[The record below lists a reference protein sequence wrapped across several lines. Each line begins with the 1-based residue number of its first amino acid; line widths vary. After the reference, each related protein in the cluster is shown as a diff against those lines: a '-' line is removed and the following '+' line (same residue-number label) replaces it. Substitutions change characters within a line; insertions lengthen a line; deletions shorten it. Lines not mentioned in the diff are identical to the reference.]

1 MNDEFEQRLS
11 RHALRSAPPEVI
23 EDLARA
29 IRAHQSRPEP
39 RSHRDSAGGGAGA
52 SVWKTL
58 GLLWAGALAML
69 MLSRSET
76 DPMAR
81 STPSLAPEQAA
92 AVRAERM
99 ALWELA
105 HVKESLEEPAST
117 QTPPRHPPE
126 PASRSRTP
134 RPRSQLR
141 TPASPILGHEDRPA
155 FQPVPAESTV

>member
-29 IRAHQSRPEP
+29 IRAHQARPEP
-39 RSHRDSAGGGAGA
+39 RSHRDSTGGGDSAP
-52 SVWKTL
+52 VWKTL

-76 DPMAR
+76 DPMVR

-92 AVRAERM
+92 VVRAERM

-105 HVKESLEEPAST
+105 HVRESLDEPAST
-117 QTPPRHPPE
+117 QTPPRHPRE
-126 PASRSRTP
+126 PAAQSRTP

-141 TPASPILGHEDRPA
+141 TPAFPILGHEDRPA
-155 FQPVPAESTV
+155 FQPFPAESAV

>member
-23 EDLARA
+23 EDLART
-29 IRAHQSRPEP
+29 IRAHQARPEP
-39 RSHRDSAGGGAGA
+39 RSHRDSTGGGDSAP
-52 SVWKTL
+52 VWKTL
-58 GLLWAGALAML
+58 GLLWTGALAML

-92 AVRAERM
+92 VVRAERM

-105 HVKESLEEPAST
+105 HVRESLDEPAST
-117 QTPPRHPPE
+117 QAPPRHPRE
-126 PASRSRTP
+126 PGAQSRTP

-141 TPASPILGHEDRPA
+141 TPAFPILGHEQRPA
-155 FQPVPAESTV
+155 FQPFPAESPV

>member
-29 IRAHQSRPEP
+29 IRAHQARPEP
-39 RSHRDSAGGGAGA
+39 RSHRDSTGGGDSAP
-52 SVWKTL
+52 VWKTL

-92 AVRAERM
+92 VVRAERM

-105 HVKESLEEPAST
+105 HVRESLDEPAST
-117 QTPPRHPPE
+117 QAPPRHPRE
-126 PASRSRTP
+126 PGAQSRTP

-141 TPASPILGHEDRPA
+141 TPAFPILGHEQRPA
-155 FQPVPAESTV
+155 FQPFPAESPV

>member
-1 MNDEFEQRLS
+1 MNDELEQRLS

-23 EDLARA
+23 EDLTRA
-29 IRAHQSRPEP
+29 IRAHQARPEP
-39 RSHRDSAGGGAGA
+39 ISRSGSAGGGDNAP
-52 SVWKTL
+52 VWKTL

-81 STPSLAPEQAA
+81 STPRLAPEQAA
-92 AVRAERM
+92 AVLAERM

-105 HVKESLEEPAST
+105 NVRESLDEPPSA
-117 QTPPRHPPE
+117 QPPPRPRPE
-126 PASRSRTP
+126 PAERSRTP

-141 TPASPILGHEDRPA
+141 TPVVPSLGHEQRPA
-155 FQPVPAESTV
+155 FQRFPDTSPA